1 MIISSLVTLY
11 ESLLKDGK
19 IAPTEFEDKKIQYA
33 IVLLDDGS
41 IKDIIQLPS
50 SDEKEKRPGAIL
62 RIPKWFVRT
71 SGVCPNFLAD
81 TPEYLLGY
89 VAEKGEKAEAAA
101 KAATKKYEAAKKF
114 HLKLLSQCSSPLAAV
129 ICRFFENYNP
139 SQLPEILGGKIKD
152 FSKGDVLTFE
162 TENGE
167 FFVGDEEICRSWSE
181 YYFSNKDGE
190 DKAIRG
196 RCLVTGR
203 KDEKIGTV
211 HDKIKVAGG
220 QASGGTLVGFNSPA
234 FESYGLQKNM
244 NAPIG
249 EYAMLA
255 YTSALNYLL
264 KTPSTHTR
272 LGNDTVVWWTEDG
285 DEEAWDA
292 FSAFF
297 RGDDN
302 SKLASIVQ
310 KISRG
315 ETVDLN
321 DENKFRK
328 QFCILSL
335 SPNAARVSVRFF
347 YRNSFGYFL
356 NNIARHSERMEICAP
371 SELNT
376 GLLSPYG
383 ILSETVPKGITEKS
397 KAIPPIFF
405 GALLASI
412 LNDQR
417 YPEAIY
423 DSILF
428 RAKIEVEGGESSAKY
443 KVSPKKAAII
453 KAYLLKNS
461 HCQKY
466 KEVLSVALNNDC
478 NDEAYILGR
487 LFAVLETAQ
496 YHANNS
502 TNLSERY
509 LSAACSTPALVFPT
523 LLKLA
528 SHHVAKTDR
537 GGFDQ
542 RDIEDLLSRLEGGK
556 PFPKQFNN
564 EEQGMFLLG
573 YYQQRSYKFEKAKA
587 N

>member
-11 ESLLKDGK
+11 ESLLKSGK
-19 IAPTEFEDKKIQYA
+19 IAPTEFEDKKIQRA
-33 IVLLDDGS
+33 IILTDDGA
-41 IKDIIQLPS
+41 IKDIVQLAS
-50 SDEKEKRPGAIL
+50 SDEKEKRPGALL

-71 SGVCPNFLAD
+71 SGICPNFLAD
-81 TPEYLLGY
+81 TSEYLLGCT
-89 VAEKGEKAEAAA
+89 AGKDEKAKAKFEAS
-101 KAATKKYEAAKKF
+101 KNF
-114 HLKLLSQCSSPLAAV
+114 HLKLLSLCSSPLATV
-129 ICRFFENYNP
+129 ICRFFESCDP
-139 SQLPEILGGKIKD
+139 SHVLEVWGDRIKA
-152 FSKGDVLTFE
+152 FSKGDVMTFE

-167 FFVGDEEICRSWSE
+167 FFVGNEEICRAWSE

-190 DKAIRG
+190 DKSTCG

-203 KDEKIGTV
+203 KDEKIGIV
-211 HDKIKVAGG
+211 HDKIKVAGS

-234 FESYGLQKNM
+234 FESYGLKKNM
-244 NAPIG
+244 NAPVG

-264 KTPSTHTR
+264 KTSSTHTR
-272 LGNDTVVWWTEDG
+272 LGNDTIVWWTEDG
-285 DEEAWDA
+285 DEETCDA

-297 RGDDN
+297 RGNDD

-310 KISRG
+310 NISKG
-315 ETVDLN
+315 KNVDLN
-321 DENKFRK
+321 DENRLRK

-356 NNIARHSERMEICAP
+356 NNIASHSKRMEISAP
-371 SELNT
+371 NGMGT

-383 ILSETVPKGITEKS
+383 ILCETIPKGITEKS
-397 KAIPPIFF
+397 KAIPPIFL
-405 GALLASI
+405 GALLTSI
-412 LNDQR
+412 LNNQR

-423 DSILF
+423 DSVIF
-428 RAKIEVEGGESSAKY
+428 RTKIEVEGGESSAKY
-443 KVSPKKAAII
+443 KVSPRKAAFI
-453 KAYLLKNS
+453 KAYLLKNVDY
-461 HCQKY
+461 HNY
-466 KEVLSVALNNDC
+466 KEVLTVALNNDC

-573 YYQQRSYKFEKAKA
+573 YYQQRSYRFEKAKV